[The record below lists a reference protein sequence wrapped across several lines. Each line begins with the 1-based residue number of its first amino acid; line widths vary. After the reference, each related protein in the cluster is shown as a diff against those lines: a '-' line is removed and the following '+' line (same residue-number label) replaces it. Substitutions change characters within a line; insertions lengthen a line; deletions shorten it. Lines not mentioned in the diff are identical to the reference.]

1 MAAGQFLRHSGGLVF
16 LMVLLY
22 TIFSVVSSDFLQ
34 KMIDFL
40 VCKCY
45 HIYIYI
51 PQKKEG
57 KMLKY
62 KINVVEELVKHGYS
76 TTKIRRE
83 KILGEATLTKI
94 RAGDT
99 SISTTSLGLI
109 CTMLRCQ
116 PGDVMENII
125 TPDEKIKFFI

>member
-1 MAAGQFLRHSGGLVF
+1 
-16 LMVLLY
+16 
-22 TIFSVVSSDFLQ
+22 
-34 KMIDFL
+34 
-40 VCKCY
+40 
-45 HIYIYI
+45 
-51 PQKKEG
+51 
-57 KMLKY
+57 MLKY